1 MNLCVI
7 HAKKLTGSPLRG
19 SESSEIILRRAPQT
33 WMLLVVGENRNVLT
47 VIVDFSIL
55 FAGLVLL
62 FPGRTLF

>member
-1 MNLCVI
+1 MNLSVI

-47 VIVDFSIL
+47 VIVYVSIL